1 MTRTRQTKGSTSS
14 ESSAFA
20 RHGVPG
26 GRIEE
31 KPPERRAQARTR
43 SRSSVFTPSATKL
56 QETRNK
62 MPAASV
68 YLLENLHFLQF
79 FVADS
84 RLGCVNIGVRR

>member
-1 MTRTRQTKGSTSS
+1 MPEQHKGKDQS
-14 ESSAFA
+14 
-20 RHGVPG
+20 
-26 GRIEE
+26 
-31 KPPERRAQARTR
+31 PPPADQGLHFEQILPLQLSFCA
-43 SRSSVFTPSATKL
+43 SATKM

-84 RLGCVNIGVRR
+84 VPGSIIMCKGDR

>member
-14 ESSAFA
+14 KSSPCSSFFA
-20 RHGVPG
+20 
-26 GRIEE
+26 
-31 KPPERRAQARTR
+31 
-43 SRSSVFTPSATKL
+43 PSAPKM

-84 RLGCVNIGVRR
+84 AAKCVNIGVWK

>member
-14 ESSAFA
+14 KSSAFA
-20 RHGVPG
+20 P
-26 GRIEE
+26 
-31 KPPERRAQARTR
+31 
-43 SRSSVFTPSATKL
+43 VFTPSATKM

-84 RLGCVNIGVRR
+84 VPGSII